1 MKFFN
6 KFFAVA
12 LGATALLA
20 ACGDGG
26 SGTDTV
32 TQSSPEAPAPA
43 TPTFTAT
50 SCQEV
55 TDAGVAAELESAKS
69 SIDDILNAFGS
80 DNLKSAQAVS
90 AKTKKS
96 FKAVLDKYPSNC
108 EAQLGYAL
116 SIVTDIINNEQIK
129 AYIDT
134 ATNKANLA
142 EMGVEDF
149 NQLLIAGDGKLLTT
163 MQQEAVA
170 AAIPSLDSAI
180 IYMKNIVGD
189 DKFICHYTYNGKKFE
204 LDRGEFAPALSLLY
218 VMKAVL
224 TFSASIDLDF
234 SANGNYDWLNEQKD
248 RKQLTKST
256 ADQII
261 ALMDKGSSFTT
272 VHNSWKSRYKDIPN
286 LLDTA
291 IQYVQVGLQYGIE
304 ESKQG
309 TATQMNDPYIV
320 GDGELADVSPKD
332 FQKAIDSLEYYREKI
347 RTGVTVTLPAGSKI
361 TINLAKFFD
370 VTEGWQDF
378 LPYHKVND
386 YEQWFTPVDGFYWGE
401 DPEFTYAENELEK
414 TIGEQMNKVY
424 KSADIYVGIYYGTST
439 KVCIEMTAKDGK
451 LDDCYSVSIDNCT
464 ITFGARDSYYGDDAT
479 KFAPTTIKLSSGVCK
494 TENGQSL
501 FATPYREL
509 VPNVFYFTDAAGN
522 KTVSLQALA
531 NGKLDP
537 ITQRTKGYSLNEIKN
552 FIIFPDASFGG
563 ILPGMTN
570 ERLWNIIETEISNDD
585 Y

>member
-6 KFFAVA
+6 KLFTVA

-26 SGTDTV
+26 SSTDT
-32 TQSSPEAPAPA
+32 TSQSPEAPT

-55 TDAGVAAELESAKS
+55 TDAAVAAELESAKS
-69 SIDDILNAFGS
+69 SIDDILNDFGS
-80 DNLKSAQAVS
+80 GNLKSAQAVS
-90 AKTKKS
+90 ARTKNS
-96 FKAVLDKYPSNC
+96 FKAVLDKYPANC

-116 SIVTDIINNEQIK
+116 SIITDLINNKEIN

-134 ATNKANLA
+134 VTNKANLID
-142 EMGVEDF
+142 MGVEDF
-149 NQLLIAGDGKLLTT
+149 NQLLVAGDGKLLST
-163 MQQEAVA
+163 MQQEAIA
-170 AAIPSLDSAI
+170 AALPSVDSAI

-189 DKFICHYTYNGKKFE
+189 DKFTCHYDFEGKRYE
-204 LDRGEFAPALSLLY
+204 LDRGEFAPALSVLY
-218 VMKAVL
+218 IIKAAL
-224 TFSASIDLDF
+224 TFSASINLDF
-234 SANGNYDWLNEQKD
+234 SANGNFDWLNEQKD
-248 RKQLTKST
+248 RNQLTKST

-272 VHNSWKSRYKDIPN
+272 VHSSWKSRYKDIPN
-286 LLDTA
+286 LLDSA
-291 IQYVQVGLQYGIE
+291 IQYVQVGLQYGID

-309 TATQMNDPYIV
+309 TATQLNDPYIV
-320 GDGELADVSPKD
+320 GDGEMADVSARD
-332 FQKAIDSLEYYREKI
+332 FQKAIDSLEYYRQKI

-378 LPYHKVND
+378 LPYHKFND
-386 YEQWFTPVDGFYWGE
+386 YEQWFTPADGFYWGD
-401 DPEFTYAENELEK
+401 DPEYTYAENELERI
-414 TIGEQMNKVY
+414 IGEQMEKVY
-424 KSADIYVGIYYGTST
+424 KSPDTYVGFYNGSSK
-439 KVCIEMTAKDGK
+439 KVCIDMRAKDGY
-451 LDDCYSVSIDNCT
+451 LDDCYKVSIDNCT
-464 ITFGARDSYYGDDAT
+464 ITFVERDTYYGDDAT
-479 KFAPTTIKLSSGVCK
+479 KFAPTTIKLNSGVCK
-494 TENGQSL
+494 TENGESL

-509 VPNVFYFTDAAGN
+509 IANVFYFTDAQGN
-522 KTVSLQALA
+522 KTISLQGLA
-531 NGKLDP
+531 NGKVNP
-537 ITQRTKGYSLNEIKN
+537 QTQRTQAYSLDEIKK

-570 ERLWNIIETEISNDD
+570 EKLWNIIETEIEYDE